1 MTLMRLLIINPGS
14 TSTKISVF
22 EEEAE
27 VCRKTV
33 VHNSE
38 ELKAFPKIM
47 DQLDYR
53 RELILGEL
61 KQAGFT
67 MEDFDAVCSRGGLVR
82 HIPSGTYRINE
93 QVIEDLRR
101 CINGEH
107 ASNLGPVLAK
117 ELGDRAGIPSY
128 FADPIVVDELQEL
141 ARYSGFAGME
151 RESIF
156 HALNHKSVA
165 RKAAAGLGKRYE
177 ELNLILAHLG
187 GGVSVG
193 AHRKGKVID
202 VFNTREEGAMCM
214 DRGGSVPTS
223 KVIDFCFS
231 GVSREEARRVL
242 CRESGIYSYLKTR
255 EFREVEEKA
264 FAGDSE
270 AMTIFRVFAYQLAK
284 DIGAMGAVLE
294 FEVDGI
300 ILTGGIAHSDRLCAE
315 ITRYVS
321 EMAPVLRMPG
331 EEEMSALA
339 ESALRVLHGEEA
351 NTY

>member
-1 MTLMRLLIINPGS
+1 M
-14 TSTKISVF
+14 
-22 EEEAE
+22 
-27 VCRKTV
+27 
-33 VHNSE
+33 
-38 ELKAFPKIM
+38 
-47 DQLDYR
+47 
-53 RELILGEL
+53 
-61 KQAGFT
+61 
-67 MEDFDAVCSRGGLVR
+67 
-82 HIPSGTYRINE
+82 
-93 QVIEDLRR
+93 
-101 CINGEH
+101 
-107 ASNLGPVLAK
+107 
-117 ELGDRAGIPSY
+117 
-128 FADPIVVDELQEL
+128 DELQEL

-177 ELNLILAHLG
+177 ELNLIVAHLG

-223 KVIDFCFS
+223 KVIEFCFS
-231 GVSREEARRVL
+231 GVSKERPGGFSAGNRAFIL
-242 CRESGIYSYLKTR
+242 IDKCR

-270 AMTIFRVFAYQLAK
+270 AMTVFRVFAYQLAK

-294 FEVDGI
+294 FQVDGI

-315 ITRYVS
+315 ITRYVR
-321 EMAPVLRMPG
+321 ELAQVLRMPG

-351 NTY
+351 STY